1 MLKKGKLGIYL
12 KTDLLQNLTIESLDN
27 SKLDI
32 VLVIFMCLNYD
43 WLWYSMN
50 FENML
55 CMFNN
60 IEVWLL
66 WIIKIY
72 TVSVIP
78 WFFMSIISITNIY
91 INSFYQ

>member
-43 WLWYSMN
+43 
-50 FENML
+50 
-55 CMFNN
+55 
-60 IEVWLL
+60 
-66 WIIKIY
+66 
-72 TVSVIP
+72 
-78 WFFMSIISITNIY
+78 
-91 INSFYQ
+91 